1 MKEIFQLMFPGLM
14 LMWMFFN
21 AQNLMSDV
29 FIERDKK
36 TLFRL
41 SASTVTTSQFI
52 ISKILRV
59 LVVCSI
65 SEFLL
70 IGFTWLVFGVNWGN
84 PLWLIV
90 VLTSCNMAFIGIVA
104 MIYSLT
110 KSLNAANGMAT
121 AFILTFSILGGSLMP
136 FEEMPS
142 TMQSIG
148 AFSVNRQGIM
158 ALHSL
163 MENDDFTIWLY
174 ASLRLLVIGTALTAL
189 ASHRIYKRITAGEML

>member
-1 MKEIFQLMFPGLM
+1 MKDIFQLMFPGLM

-21 AQNLMSDV
+21 AQNLMSDI

-41 SASTVTTSQFI
+41 SATTVTTSQFI

-70 IGFTWLVFGVNWGN
+70 IVFTWLVFGVNWGN
-84 PLWLIV
+84 PLYLAI
-90 VLTSCNMAFIGIVA
+90 VLTSCNTAFIGVVA
-104 MIYSLT
+104 LIYSLT
-110 KSLNAANGMAT
+110 KTLNAANALAT
-121 AFILTFSILGGSLMP
+121 ALILTFSIVGGSLMP

-142 TMQSIG
+142 MMQSLG
-148 AFSVNRQGIM
+148 SFTVNRQGIM
-158 ALHSL
+158 AIHAL
-163 MENDDFTIWLY
+163 MYDRDFSIWLY
-174 ASLRLLVIGTALTAL
+174 ASLRLFIVGMVFISF
-189 ASHRIYKRITAGEML
+189 ASFRIYQRITAGEML

>member
-21 AQNLMSDV
+21 AQNLMSDI
-29 FIERDKK
+29 FIERDNK

-52 ISKILRV
+52 LSKILRV

-70 IGFTWLVFGVNWGN
+70 IVFTWLVFGVNWGN
-84 PLWLIV
+84 PLWLAI
-90 VLTSCNMAFIGIVA
+90 VLTSCNIAFIGVVA
-104 MIYSLT
+104 MIYALT

-121 AFILTFSILGGSLMP
+121 ALILTFSIVGGSLMP
-136 FEEMPS
+136 LEEMPS

-148 AFSVNRQGIM
+148 SFTVNHQGITAIH
-158 ALHSL
+158 AL
-163 MENDDFTIWLY
+163 MDNDAFTLWLY
-174 ASLRLLVIGTALTAL
+174 PSLRLFIVGTVLICFASLRI
-189 ASHRIYKRITAGEML
+189 HKRITAGEML